1 MKIIKKIGQGIS
13 RIENNNQSIKKRIEV
28 IRYGIESGLNFIDT
42 APSYGNGLS
51 EKITGEAIRDI
62 RKKCFIGTKFYPSEI
77 YTKKKISESVYR
89 SLDNLKTDYI
99 DLLQIHWPNLLVENK
114 EIAEQLDYL
123 YQKKIIRN
131 IGVSNYSKNQIININ
146 CNLKRKIFSNQQQY
160 NLLFNDSYTRFNK
173 KSKIFF
179 IGYSP
184 LNNGYIAATQKQ
196 YNFLKK
202 LSKKY
207 SVSVATIAF
216 SYLLNKGKNIIL
228 VSKMSSLDHIDDAK
242 IACEFK
248 LKNSE
253 INKIEELRTIKIR
266 HIVSTKISLKSKV
279 KNKVA
284 YKNLLEAIKNK
295 LGLFP
300 STNSMSI
307 YFKQKNILPIR
318 VIKIFSKKYNY
329 ILDDYDFFDQVK
341 KFWGWK
347 LAYPN
352 KKIPVYVINK
362 FNKY

>member
-1 MKIIKKIGQGIS
+1 MKIIKKIGQGIT
-13 RIENNNQSIKKRIEV
+13 RIENNKQSIKKRIEV

-51 EKITGEAIRDI
+51 EKITGEAIRDV

-77 YTKKKISESVYR
+77 YTKKKIRESVYR

-99 DLLQIHWPNLLVENK
+99 DLLQIHWPNLLVKNK
-114 EIAEQLDYL
+114 EIADQLDYL
-123 YQKKIIRN
+123 HQKKIIKN
-131 IGVSNYSKNQIININ
+131 IGVSNYSENQITNMS
-146 CNLKRKIFSNQQQY
+146 CYLKNKIFSSQQQY
-160 NLLFNDSYTRFNK
+160 NLLFSDSYTKFYK
-173 KSKIFF
+173 KNKIFF

-184 LNNGYIAATQKQ
+184 LNNGYITTNLIQ
-196 YNFLKK
+196 YNFFRK

-216 SYLLNKGKNIIL
+216 SYLLNKGENIIL

-266 HIVSTKISLKSKV
+266 HIASTKISLKSKV

-284 YKNLLEAIKNK
+284 YKNLLEALKNK

-352 KKIPVYVINK
+352 KKIPVYVISK

>member
-1 MKIIKKIGQGIS
+1 MKIIKKIGQGIT
-13 RIENNNQSIKKRIEV
+13 RVENNKQSIKKRIEV

-51 EKITGEAIRDI
+51 EKITGEAIKDI

-99 DLLQIHWPNLLVENK
+99 DLLQIHWPNLLAENK
-114 EIAEQLDYL
+114 EIAKQLDYL
-123 YQKKIIRN
+123 HQKKIVKN
-131 IGVSNYSKNQIININ
+131 IGVSNYSENQIINLN
-146 CNLKRKIFSNQQQY
+146 YNLKRKIFSNQQQY
-160 NLLFNDSYTRFNK
+160 NLLFSNTYTQFYK
-173 KSKIFF
+173 KNKIFF

-184 LNNGYIAATQKQ
+184 LNNGYITANQKQ
-196 YNFLKK
+196 YIFFTK

-207 SVSVATIAF
+207 SVSIATIAF
-216 SYLLNKGKNIIL
+216 SYLLNKGENIIL
-228 VSKMSSLDHIDDAK
+228 VSKMSSLNHIDEAK
-242 IACEFK
+242 TACEFK
-248 LKNSE
+248 LKDNE
-253 INKIEELRTIKIR
+253 INKIKQLRTIKI
-266 HIVSTKISLKSKV
+266 IQIATSKISLKSKV
-279 KNKVA
+279 KNKIA
-284 YKNLLEAIKNK
+284 YKNLQESIKNK

-318 VIKIFSKKYNY
+318 VIKIFSTKYSY
-329 ILDDYDFFDQVK
+329 ILDNYDFFDQVK

-347 LAYPN
+347 HAYPK
-352 KKIPVYVINK
+352 KKIPAYVISK